1 MRMKRCLIMTKK
13 KSLLFQVLFLLG
25 ACGVFMGVLMLTGCG
40 NNSDELGASSPL
52 EAVAFNGDDY
62 FITSNVG
69 NMTNQEAF
77 DLLVQHPEAVFIF
90 LDLVD
95 EILLRGNFEIDYDVP
110 AALLEEWKDQVPNFD
125 EWLIEQNF
133 ASEESL
139 LRMLELNELRQAT
152 VRDLIEVT
160 DEEIEETFEEWFA
173 GSDYEF
179 DEVRDDIYDQLF
191 AQAAGML
198 SPEELARLRNEAE
211 LDIFNEALYG
221 AYEQYLMMASPEVEM
236 REVAE
241 QSQADVIARVNG
253 VDITIGQVFA
263 ALSNR
268 FGLEIVFDEL
278 DDMILHANFS
288 VDPDEVYE
296 LIDLYRDQFGDEF
309 EEILADAGFESEA
322 ALFAELELMLLAEIV
337 VNEEP
342 LIISE
347 AHLRDLHAS
356 MGETVSAS
364 HILVDEEY
372 YELAVELIAQ
382 LQAVDASD
390 FPELFAELAAEH
402 SLCGSAAAGGD
413 LGSWER
419 GQMVAEF
426 DAVVFDELEIGEFT
440 TTPVETSFGFHII
453 YKTGAS
459 SGEAF
464 EEVRD
469 ELEAQEIER
478 MRQTGEAFHMIM
490 TPMREAAEVAFT
502 NPDLQARFEYFNAE

>member
-1 MRMKRCLIMTKK
+1 MTKK

-25 ACGVFMGVLMLTGCG
+25 ACGVFMGVLMLTGCS
-40 NNSDELGASSPL
+40 NHSDELGASSPL
-52 EAVAFNGDDY
+52 EAVAFNGDEY

-69 NMTNQEAF
+69 NMTNQEVF
-77 DLLVQHPEAVFIF
+77 ELLVQHPEAVFIF

-95 EILLRGNFEIDYDVP
+95 EVLLRGNFEIDYEVP
-110 AALLEEWKDQVPNFD
+110 VALLEEWKEQVPNFD

-133 ASEESL
+133 ASEEAF
-139 LRMLELNELRQAT
+139 LRVLELNELRQAT
-152 VRDLIEVT
+152 VRDSVEIT

-173 GSDYEF
+173 ASGYEL
-179 DEVRDDIYDQLF
+179 DEVRDDIYNQLF

-198 SPEELARLRNEAE
+198 SPEELARMRYESGLE
-211 LDIFNEALYG
+211 IFNEALYV
-221 AYEQYLMMASPEVEM
+221 AYEQYLMMASPDTEM
-236 REVAE
+236 REVASQE
-241 QSQADVIARVNG
+241 QADVIARVNG
-253 VDITIGQVFA
+253 VDITIGQLFA

-268 FGLEIVFDEL
+268 FGLEIAFDQL
-278 DDMILHANFS
+278 DDMILRANFS

-296 LIDLYRDQFGDEF
+296 LLELYRDQFGDEF
-309 EEILADAGFESEA
+309 EEILEEAGFESEEE
-322 ALFAELELMLLAEIV
+322 LFTELELMLLAEV
-337 VNEEP
+337 VINEEP

-364 HILVDEEY
+364 HILVSEED

-382 LQAVDASD
+382 LQAVDAPD

-419 GQMVAEF
+419 GHMVAEF
-426 DAVVFDELEIGEFT
+426 DVAVFDELEIGEFT

-459 SGEAF
+459 LGATF
-464 EEVRD
+464 EDVRD
-469 ELEAQEIER
+469 ALEAQEIER
-478 MRQTGEAFHMIM
+478 MRQTGEAFHVIL
-490 TPMREAAEVAFT
+490 TPMREAAELAFT
-502 NPDLQARFEYFNAE
+502 NPTLQARFDHFNVE